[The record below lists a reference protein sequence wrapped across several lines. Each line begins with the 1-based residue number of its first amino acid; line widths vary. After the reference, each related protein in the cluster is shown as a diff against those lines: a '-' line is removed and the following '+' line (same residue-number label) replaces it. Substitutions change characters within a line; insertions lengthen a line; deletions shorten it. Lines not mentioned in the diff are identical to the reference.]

1 MIGFT
6 TAECSLIDQ
15 ATKDL
20 KPADG
25 NQRELRTVRDCIK
38 EVVKGG
44 EVLLHF
50 TGEQLQTLIRAL
62 ERKEMIETRETYHSI
77 CMTCSGL
84 SLDGCRKP
92 PHRVRSYW
100 LGKPSALIFSFIAY
114 HGSPISKGKAAP
126 AAWPLLIRLFRHGVK
141 KLGTR

>member
-62 ERKEMIETRETYHSI
+62 ERKEMIEDERD
-77 CMTCSGL
+77 L
-84 SLDGCRKP
+84 SQYLYDLLRIE
-92 PHRVRSYW
+92 
-100 LGKPSALIFSFIAY
+100 LGRLQE
-114 HGSPISKGKAAP
+114 AA
-126 AAWPLLIRLFRHGVK
+126 A
-141 KLGTR
+141 